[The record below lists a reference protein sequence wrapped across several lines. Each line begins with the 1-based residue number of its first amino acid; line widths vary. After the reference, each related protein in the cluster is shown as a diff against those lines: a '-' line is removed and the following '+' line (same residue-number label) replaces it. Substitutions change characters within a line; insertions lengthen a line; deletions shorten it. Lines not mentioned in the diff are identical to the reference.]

1 MSLESHLSWN
11 YLFFGLGHRRHIVWR
26 DLLTCTV
33 AARCRPARRI
43 QAAPALDRLCC
54 YWQWPKGNTT
64 EQTITCDLVGMKFHG
79 YGGAILVDADGP
91 GMVRT
96 AKKKMTAYFRSC
108 GYAIF

>member
-1 MSLESHLSWN
+1 M
-11 YLFFGLGHRRHIVWR
+11 
-26 DLLTCTV
+26 
-33 AARCRPARRI
+33 
-43 QAAPALDRLCC
+43 LDRLCC